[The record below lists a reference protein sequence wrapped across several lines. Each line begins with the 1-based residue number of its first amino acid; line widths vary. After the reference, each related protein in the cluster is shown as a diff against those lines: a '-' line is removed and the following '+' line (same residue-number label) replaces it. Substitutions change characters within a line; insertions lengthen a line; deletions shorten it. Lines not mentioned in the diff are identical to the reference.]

1 MVHPVRNGNGKTLL
15 SQQSVNTAVKSI
27 CDIMRRSNCAGA
39 LQYVPELTWI
49 LFLRIL
55 DERELQ
61 EKEEAE
67 AVGADFSPSLESPY
81 RWQDWAAPGG
91 AKRRQLQNSTLN
103 AFLSFVNGELIPYL
117 KGLRD
122 KPGAM
127 PRQKVISEIM
137 SSIEHVRIDTE
148 RNLLDVLDKVHTIS
162 NANVDQTHVFLLSQ
176 VYEGLLLKMGEK
188 NNDGGQF
195 FTPREVIRAMVRAI
209 DPQVGETIY
218 DPACGTGGFLAQ
230 SYEYITRNLGREATA
245 DQIETLKQRTF
256 YGKEKENMIYPI
268 ALANLIL
275 QGIDQP
281 NLWHGNTLTGGETY
295 GGLFQGAP
303 ALFDVILTNP
313 PFGGKEGKDAQT
325 RFAYKTSATQV
336 LFLQHVIDSLKK
348 GGRCGMVID
357 EGVLF
362 RTNETSFVQTKR
374 KLLDE
379 CDLWCIVSLP
389 AGTFSQAGGG
399 VKANLLFFTKGKP
412 TEHIWYYDLS
422 DIKVR
427 KKSPLTL
434 AHFEEFFKLLPSRS
448 DSEHSWTVNRQDIE
462 AKNYDIKAVNPNR
475 KDTTDT
481 RTPEELLDIIE
492 AKGHEVEEAAE
503 TLIKIIKR
511 QLHYKRRD
519 INIKSSEG
527 AAEIIC
533 KDFDVTVTLCQEL
546 SDPAEYLLRTEVYNI
561 RNPRIVETPD
571 FDNAFKDT
579 FDSLI
584 FEFDKQ
590 IDIKKIID
598 RIEDVD
604 NENIEVEYPDDC
616 SSCNI
621 SIKGF
626 DADIMIDDWR
636 LTILRNRKTDPLQ
649 LVGYFLK
656 TQKLLVNTYSIK
668 ELPMGK

>member
-1 MVHPVRNGNGKTLL
+1 MGAPVNNGNGKPLL
-15 SQQSVNTAVKSI
+15 SQQSVNAAVKSI

-61 EKEEAE
+61 EKEESE

-81 RWQDWAAPGG
+81 RWQDWATPGG
-91 AKRRQLQNSTLN
+91 PKRRQLQNSTLN
-103 AFLSFVNGELIPYL
+103 AFLGFVNSELIPYL

-162 NANVDQTHVFLLSQ
+162 NGNVDQTHVFLLSQ

-209 DPQVGETIY
+209 NPQIGETIY

-230 SYEYITRNLGREATA
+230 SYEYITSNLRRDAIA
-245 DQIETLKQRTF
+245 DQIEILKQRTF
-256 YGKEKENMIYPI
+256 YGREKENMIYPI

-275 QGIDQP
+275 HGIDQP

-303 ALFDVILTNP
+303 AIFDVILTNP

-325 RFAYKTSATQV
+325 RFAYKTGATQV

-389 AGTFSQAGGG
+389 PGTFSQAGGG

-412 TEHIWYYDLS
+412 TERIWYYDLS
-422 DIKVR
+422 DVKVL

-434 AHFEEFFKLLPSRS
+434 ANFEDFFKLLPSRS
-448 DSEHSWTVNRQDIE
+448 DSERSWSINRQDIE
-462 AKNYDIKAVNPNR
+462 AKNYDIKAVNPNW
-475 KDTTDT
+475 KDTEDT
-481 RTPEELLDIIE
+481 RTPEELMDIIE
-492 AKGHEVEEAAE
+492 AKGREVAVA
-503 TLIKIIKR
+503 LA
-511 QLHYKRRD
+511 
-519 INIKSSEG
+519 S
-527 AAEIIC
+527 
-533 KDFDVTVTLCQEL
+533 
-546 SDPAEYLLRTEVYNI
+546 LR
-561 RNPRIVETPD
+561 
-571 FDNAFKDT
+571 
-579 FDSLI
+579 S
-584 FEFDKQ
+584 
-590 IDIKKIID
+590 
-598 RIEDVD
+598 
-604 NENIEVEYPDDC
+604 
-616 SSCNI
+616 
-621 SIKGF
+621 
-626 DADIMIDDWR
+626 
-636 LTILRNRKTDPLQ
+636 
-649 LVGYFLK
+649 
-656 TQKLLVNTYSIK
+656 NTKY
-668 ELPMGK
+668 